1 MLIYRVY
8 RHFGPLKSKAKQLEA
23 DLKADCM
30 FPADNEIKMT
40 NFLFVGLPGTKV
52 CTMVINLMF

>member
-1 MLIYRVY
+1 MITILIKYYY
-8 RHFGPLKSKAKQLEA
+8 RHFGPLKNKAKQLES

-30 FPADNEIKMT
+30 FPNGHDVKMT

-52 CTMVINLMF
+52 SPIIQ